1 MVIKVIKIN
10 PSLAEAAS
18 FNPTKQSQTKSVF
31 DMCADIENER
41 ITLPL
46 YQRDLSWN
54 TAKAIKLFN
63 YQMFGKAPVAPIS
76 MNQIGDS
83 NTIPQISFIKRERL
97 TDIQPQG
104 VLSIVDGQQ
113 RLSTN
118 YKAYINDDSFKGI
131 VLDVTKA
138 TFKEIKNVPRPNQVP
153 VGILLNKDQAK
164 LREYLQENGTLDT
177 LYAALLEVRSKMTN
191 YSYTVHIAKNL
202 NEDEQ
207 IEWFDVLNTA
217 GSRVTGIQL
226 AFSKIKL
233 HDFDIYKKYV
243 EPFKNRLN
251 DYGLDELMT
260 PFTTKV
266 SYPIVSLN
274 PAFEVKFNNRKHGS
288 NYAPIPSDTKERA
301 LVKLDKAELEEL
313 SEITLD
319 ALKSALELIY
329 NNDLADKIN
338 KIDYVLY
345 LTGYFVFNP
354 NPVSKSVEN
363 KLADWIKKVDFV
375 NKSNKLRRES
385 YTELLEI
392 K

>member
-1 MVIKVIKIN
+1 MIN
-10 PSLAEAAS
+10 INSKLAEAAS

-54 TAKAIKLFN
+54 TDKAIKLFN

-76 MNQIGDS
+76 MNQIGAS
-83 NTIPQISFIKRERL
+83 NTIPQISFIQRNRIDNL
-97 TDIQPQG
+97 QSQG

-113 RLSTN
+113 RLTTN
-118 YKAYINDDSFKGI
+118 YKAYINDESFKGI

-138 TFKEIKNVPRPNQVP
+138 AFKEIKNPPRFNQVP
-153 VGILLNKDQAK
+153 VGILLNKEQSK
-164 LREYLQENGTLDT
+164 LRQYLIDQGTLDE

-191 YSYTVHIAKNL
+191 YSYTVHIAKDL

-233 HDFDIYKKYV
+233 HDFDIYRNYV
-243 EPFKNRLN
+243 EPFKDKLN
-251 DYGLDELMT
+251 AYGLDELMT

-274 PAFEVKFNNRKHGS
+274 PAFEVIFNDKKHGS
-288 NYAPIPSDTKERA
+288 NYAPIPSDTKEKS
-301 LVKLDKAELEEL
+301 LVKLNKSQLEHL
-313 SEITLD
+313 SEVTLVGLEK
-319 ALKSALELIY
+319 ALKLVY
-329 NNDLADKIN
+329 DNNLVDYVN

-345 LTGYFVFNP
+345 LTGYFVFKEDVLSAN
-354 NPVSKSVEN
+354 VEN
-363 KLADWIKKVDFV
+363 ELIEWIKNVDFV
-375 NKSNKLRRES
+375 NKTNKERRELYS
-385 YTELLEI
+385 ELLMI

>member
-1 MVIKVIKIN
+1 MIN
-10 PSLAEAAS
+10 INSKLAEAAS

-54 TAKAIKLFN
+54 TDKAIKLFN

-76 MNQIGDS
+76 MNQIGAS
-83 NTIPQISFIKRERL
+83 NTIPQISFIQRNRIDNL
-97 TDIQPQG
+97 QSQG

-113 RLSTN
+113 RLTTN
-118 YKAYINDDSFKGI
+118 YKAYINDESFKGI

-138 TFKEIKNVPRPNQVP
+138 AFKEIKNPPRFNQVP
-153 VGILLNKDQAK
+153 VGILLNKEQAK
-164 LREYLQENGTLDT
+164 LRQYLIDQGTLDE

-191 YSYTVHIAKNL
+191 YSYTVHIAKDL

-233 HDFDIYKKYV
+233 HDFDIYRNYV
-243 EPFKNRLN
+243 EPFKDKLN
-251 DYGLDELMT
+251 AYGLDELMT

-274 PAFEVKFNNRKHGS
+274 PAFEVIFNDKKHGS
-288 NYAPIPSDTKERA
+288 NYAPIPSDTKEKS
-301 LVKLDKAELEEL
+301 LVKLNKSQLEHL
-313 SEITLD
+313 SEVTLVGLEK
-319 ALKSALELIY
+319 ALKLVY
-329 NNDLADKIN
+329 DNNLVDYVN

-345 LTGYFVFNP
+345 LTGYFVFKEDVLSAN
-354 NPVSKSVEN
+354 VEN
-363 KLADWIKKVDFV
+363 ELIEWIKNVDFV
-375 NKSNKLRRES
+375 NKTNKERRELYS
-385 YTELLEI
+385 ELLMI

>member
-1 MVIKVIKIN
+1 MIKIN
-10 PSLAEAAS
+10 SELAEAAS

-31 DMCADIENER
+31 DMCADIANER

-54 TAKAIKLFN
+54 IGKAIKLFN

-113 RLSTN
+113 RLATN
-118 YKAYINDDSFKGI
+118 YKAYINDDSFKKI

-138 TFKEIKNVPRPNQVP
+138 TFKEIKSSPRPNQVP
-153 VGILLNKDQAK
+153 VGILLNKDQYR
-164 LREYLQENGTLDT
+164 LREYLQNNGTLDI

-243 EPFKNRLN
+243 EPFKNQLS

-274 PAFEVKFNNRKHGS
+274 PAFEVKFNNGVHGA

-301 LVKLDKAELEEL
+301 LVKLDKLELETL
-313 SEITLD
+313 SQVTLV

-329 NNDLADKIN
+329 RNELVQNIN

-345 LTGYFVFNP
+345 LTGYFVFHP
-354 NPVSKSVEN
+354 NQN
-363 KLADWIKKVDFV
+363 LKLHEKNLVDWIKNVDFV
-375 NKSNKLRRES
+375 NKSNKARREI
-385 YTELLEI
+385 YTELLKI
-392 K
+392 

>member
-1 MVIKVIKIN
+1 MIN
-10 PSLAEAAS
+10 INSKLAEAAS

-54 TAKAIKLFN
+54 TDKAIKLFN

-76 MNQIGDS
+76 MNQIGAS
-83 NTIPQISFIKRERL
+83 NTIPQISFIQRNRIDNL
-97 TDIQPQG
+97 QSQG

-113 RLSTN
+113 RLTTN
-118 YKAYINDDSFKGI
+118 YKAYINDESFKGI

-138 TFKEIKNVPRPNQVP
+138 AFKEIKNPPRFNQIP
-153 VGILLNKDQAK
+153 VGILLNKEQSK
-164 LREYLQENGTLDT
+164 LRQYLIDQGTLDE

-191 YSYTVHIAKNL
+191 YSYTVHIAKDL

-233 HDFDIYKKYV
+233 HDFDIYRNYV
-243 EPFKNRLN
+243 EPFKDKLN
-251 DYGLDELMT
+251 AYGLDELMT

-274 PAFEVKFNNRKHGS
+274 PAFEVIFNDKKHGS
-288 NYAPIPSDTKERA
+288 NYAPIPSDTKEKS
-301 LVKLDKAELEEL
+301 LVKLNKSQLEHL
-313 SEITLD
+313 SEVTLVGLEK
-319 ALKSALELIY
+319 ALKLVY
-329 NNDLADKIN
+329 DNNLVDYVN

-345 LTGYFVFNP
+345 LTGYFVFKEDVLSAN
-354 NPVSKSVEN
+354 VEN
-363 KLADWIKKVDFV
+363 ELIEWIKNVDFV
-375 NKSNKLRRES
+375 NKTNKERRELYS
-385 YTELLEI
+385 ELLMI